1 MSLLSLNCRGLGN
14 PQTVRELHILVKHE
28 GPDVVFLSETR
39 LELKNLDKIRV
50 KIGMHG
56 SQGVERTGTGGGLAL
71 LWKEGIQVTNLSHS
85 SAHIDVTIQSL
96 GTTEWHFTGFYGN
109 PDTSKRHDS
118 WTLLRRLKRY
128 DDMPWLVVG
137 DFNELLD
144 ASEKTG
150 RLARPWYQMENF
162 RQALSD
168 CELKDM
174 GYCGNKFT
182 WWNGRHGTDC
192 VYERLD
198 RGVCSAKWFSL
209 FPQAQIRHVSFSNSD
224 HEALMV
230 DLSSGQTR
238 GQYHPQRFRFETI
251 WMQAEGCEEVVRRA
265 WQQPQSGYLLYQ
277 VSQRIKT
284 CRMAL
289 QRWSRTI
296 NRPTKNR
303 VAQARTAYADS
314 EKGCQE
320 NRDNREAYT
329 RRNQARRDLNEVLA
343 QEEKYWQQRSPVS
356 WLRDGDRN
364 TRFFHASAS
373 QRKKK
378 NTILGLRDAN
388 GHLATIR
395 NTMSPIVEAYFHN
408 IFRTSNP
415 SAIAQVVHSVSK
427 TVTQRMNDVLL
438 APFTSEE
445 IRSALFQMHPT
456 KAPGPDGMNAMF
468 YQKFWHI
475 VGDDVTNAVL
485 EFLHS
490 GKMLKSVNFTH
501 ITLIPKIP
509 SPELMTQFR
518 PISLCNVLYKIISK
532 VLANRLKTV
541 LDHIISDNQSAF
553 VPGRLITD
561 NILVAFEALHYM
573 KTKRKGRSTH
583 MAVKLDMSKAYDRVE
598 WNFLENMM
606 MKLGFDQRWVNL
618 IMQCLTSVSYSV
630 MLNGEP
636 TGYIKPTR
644 GIHQGDPL
652 SPYLFLICAEG
663 LTALLQQAERSGIV
677 QGLSICRG
685 GPQISHLFFADDSLL
700 FCRANMIE
708 CQNLLAILDTYEQ
721 ASGQKLNH
729 EKTSL
734 FFSTNTHPD
743 LRHSICTLL
752 RTSSTGDLGK
762 YLGLPPIIGRGKKQ
776 AFMEIKQKIA
786 KKLHGWKGKLLSQAG
801 REILIKSVAQAIPVY
816 TMSCFRIPDT
826 LCSEINSMV
835 SKFWWGQKAEEKKI
849 HWQKWSNMCRKK
861 SEGGMGF
868 RDLTLFNQALL
879 AKQGWRL
886 LQHPNTLLHR
896 LLKAKYFPNCS
907 FMEADIPDHASFA
920 WRSIAQSRHII
931 RKGTRWRIGNGT
943 QVNIWRDKWINP
955 TNPSK
960 SVSQRQI
967 LPANATV
974 SDLIDHETRQWN
986 SSLIDSIFWPCEAA
1000 QIKAIPL
1007 RLHHP
1012 DILVWT
1018 GTPNGRFTTRSAYM
1032 LQLEEK
1038 TQIQGSSS
1046 DKSRLH
1052 AFWKALWRVT
1062 VPSKIKTFM
1071 WRACTSILPTKTNLF
1086 RRGVVHS
1093 YYCPVC
1099 NDHAETVLHSLWDCE
1114 YAQTAWLNSSVSPL
1128 LSLVRP
1134 SSWDDLVDYVI
1145 RHLKTPEVE
1154 LFFTLAWMIW
1164 AYRNATWLNNPR
1176 SDAIS
1181 LSSKATSYVEEFLDS
1196 NNRADHPITNN
1207 PPTWTP
1213 PPNPQYKLNV
1223 SWQRFKTRA
1232 SLGICAV
1239 IRDSKGAL
1247 MAAYCEEIP
1256 CAGDGL
1262 HNAARSLQKSLIFGQ
1277 EAGFTHIIVE
1287 FSHPLLKSLIT
1298 ADEVCLSELEDTL
1311 AQIRVCSNF
1320 FHHIAFNSI
1329 SRSCNKAAKSL
1340 AIYAKE
1346 ITEPSIWIEEGPAIL
1361 LPIVL
1366 AELV

>member
-1 MSLLSLNCRGLGN
+1 
-14 PQTVRELHILVKHE
+14 
-28 GPDVVFLSETR
+28 
-39 LELKNLDKIRV
+39 
-50 KIGMHG
+50 
-56 SQGVERTGTGGGLAL
+56 
-71 LWKEGIQVTNLSHS
+71 
-85 SAHIDVTIQSL
+85 
-96 GTTEWHFTGFYGN
+96 
-109 PDTSKRHDS
+109 
-118 WTLLRRLKRY
+118 
-128 DDMPWLVVG
+128 
-137 DFNELLD
+137 
-144 ASEKTG
+144 
-150 RLARPWYQMENF
+150 
-162 RQALSD
+162 
-168 CELKDM
+168 
-174 GYCGNKFT
+174 
-182 WWNGRHGTDC
+182 
-192 VYERLD
+192 
-198 RGVCSAKWFSL
+198 
-209 FPQAQIRHVSFSNSD
+209 
-224 HEALMV
+224 
-230 DLSSGQTR
+230 
-238 GQYHPQRFRFETI
+238 
-251 WMQAEGCEEVVRRA
+251 
-265 WQQPQSGYLLYQ
+265 
-277 VSQRIKT
+277 
-284 CRMAL
+284 
-289 QRWSRTI
+289 
-296 NRPTKNR
+296 
-303 VAQARTAYADS
+303 
-314 EKGCQE
+314 
-320 NRDNREAYT
+320 
-329 RRNQARRDLNEVLA
+329 
-343 QEEKYWQQRSPVS
+343 
-356 WLRDGDRN
+356 
-364 TRFFHASAS
+364 
-373 QRKKK
+373 
-378 NTILGLRDAN
+378 
-388 GHLATIR
+388 
-395 NTMSPIVEAYFHN
+395 
-408 IFRTSNP
+408 
-415 SAIAQVVHSVSK
+415 
-427 TVTQRMNDVLL
+427 
-438 APFTSEE
+438 
-445 IRSALFQMHPT
+445 
-456 KAPGPDGMNAMF
+456 
-468 YQKFWHI
+468 
-475 VGDDVTNAVL
+475 
-485 EFLHS
+485 
-490 GKMLKSVNFTH
+490 
-501 ITLIPKIP
+501 
-509 SPELMTQFR
+509 
-518 PISLCNVLYKIISK
+518 
-532 VLANRLKTV
+532 
-541 LDHIISDNQSAF
+541 
-553 VPGRLITD
+553 
-561 NILVAFEALHYM
+561 
-573 KTKRKGRSTH
+573 
-583 MAVKLDMSKAYDRVE
+583 
-598 WNFLENMM
+598 
-606 MKLGFDQRWVNL
+606 
-618 IMQCLTSVSYSV
+618 
-630 MLNGEP
+630 
-636 TGYIKPTR
+636 
-644 GIHQGDPL
+644 
-652 SPYLFLICAEG
+652 
-663 LTALLQQAERSGIV
+663 
-677 QGLSICRG
+677 
-685 GPQISHLFFADDSLL
+685 
-700 FCRANMIE
+700 
-708 CQNLLAILDTYEQ
+708 
-721 ASGQKLNH
+721 
-729 EKTSL
+729 
-734 FFSTNTHPD
+734 
-743 LRHSICTLL
+743 
-752 RTSSTGDLGK
+752 
-762 YLGLPPIIGRGKKQ
+762 
-776 AFMEIKQKIA
+776 
-786 KKLHGWKGKLLSQAG
+786 
-801 REILIKSVAQAIPVY
+801 
-816 TMSCFRIPDT
+816 
-826 LCSEINSMV
+826 
-835 SKFWWGQKAEEKKI
+835 
-849 HWQKWSNMCRKK
+849 
-861 SEGGMGF
+861 
-868 RDLTLFNQALL
+868 
-879 AKQGWRL
+879 
-886 LQHPNTLLHR
+886 
-896 LLKAKYFPNCS
+896 
-907 FMEADIPDHASFA
+907 MEADIPDHASFA

-943 QVNIWRDKWINP
+943 QVNIWRDKWISP

-1164 AYRNATWLNNPR
+1164 ADRNATWLNNPR

-1232 SLGICAV
+1232 SLGIGAV